1 MVNRLQ
7 KFAQKLIGINPNN
20 RLFNTNTSYA
30 VTNGNIIS
38 SEDNRTTYITRG
50 YQANDII
57 FSIVNL
63 IVEKVRVAPWAVYK
77 IEDEQAL
84 KMYRGI
90 MARKELTGDDF
101 IRAMNFRKK
110 ALVEYTG
117 DARLNELLKYPN
129 DYCTFSDLVG
139 DSSIFKLVAGGRMIW
154 ADQLGAGAN
163 GSFPQSL
170 HHLPY
175 DLVTIIASRPTTTE
189 GGDYVPVSELG
200 YRIDSFGQFNI
211 PKSAVM
217 HDKYFNPRY
226 DTMGSQLF
234 GQSPLKAGLSLLDL
248 SNSSNRTATAQFQN
262 QGPKQI
268 IFMDDPQ
275 FRPEEGNLQAQAI
288 KNILQGKEYGGPDNA
303 GKTATSGYKMGVIA
317 AGISPVDLGIVQL
330 QEWQLRRFCNLF
342 GCVPSQVL
350 NDPENKS
357 YNNAIEGERALTNR
371 GALPLLTT
379 FRDYFNMTLYNQWGY
394 KGKNI
399 YVDADLTVYSEL
411 QDNLKDKWTWVKE
424 LPVSWKKKLE
434 LMGLEY
440 DESDPGIDE
449 VMIPSGFTP
458 IDSMNAVDNVLSG
471 LGVNSN
477 GQVHRNG
484 QANGQNGQRNGQI
497 N

>member
-7 KFAQKLIGINPNN
+7 RFAQKLIGINPN
-20 RLFNTNTSYA
+20 RALSTNTSYA

-38 SEDNRTTYITRG
+38 SEDNRGTYITSG

-63 IVEKVRVAPWAVYK
+63 ITEKVRVAPWGVYK
-77 IEDEQAL
+77 IQDEQAL
-84 KMYRGI
+84 KMYRAI
-90 MARKELTGDDF
+90 MSQKDRTGDDF
-101 IRAMNFRKK
+101 VRALNFRKK

-117 DARLNELLKYPN
+117 DGRLSELIKYPN

-139 DSSIFKLVAGGRMIW
+139 DSSIFKLIAGGRMIW
-154 ADQLGAGAN
+154 AEQLGAGAN

-170 HHLPY
+170 YHLPY
-175 DLVTIIASRPTTTE
+175 DLVTIIASRPSHTE
-189 GGDYVPVSELG
+189 AGDFVPVKELG

-217 HDKYFNPRY
+217 HDKYFNPHY

-248 SNSSNRTATAQFQN
+248 SNSSNKTATAQFQN

-268 IFMDDPQ
+268 VYMDDAR
-275 FRPEEGNLQAQAI
+275 FSPEEGNTQAQEI
-288 KNILQGKEYGGPDNA
+288 KKILQGKEYGGPDNA
-303 GKTATSGYKMGVIA
+303 GKTATSGYKMGILS
-317 AGISPVDLGIVQL
+317 AGLSPVDLGIVQL

-342 GCVPSQVL
+342 GAVPSQVL

-357 YNNAIEGERALTNR
+357 YNNSIEGEKALTNR
-371 GALPLLTT
+371 GAMPLITT
-379 FRDYFNMTLYNQWGY
+379 FRDYFNMQLYNYWGY

-399 YVDADLTVYSEL
+399 YIDADITVYSEL
-411 QDNLKDKWTWVKE
+411 QDNIKDKWTWVKE

-434 LMGLEY
+434 LMGLEF
-440 DESDPGIDE
+440 DPNDTSLDE
-449 VMIPSGFTP
+449 VAIPSGFTP
-458 IDSMNAVDNVLSG
+458 IDSMNVVDNVLSG

-477 GQVHRNG
+477 GQVTPN
-484 QANGQNGQRNGQI
+484 NGQNGQAQRNGQR